1 MSGFGFRRD
10 IANSRLDVEVAGV
23 DVLRMTT
30 TAITIPTAISSGL
43 TIVAGGLALT
53 AGDLTFTAGG
63 LIYEGSTAKTQETNH
78 TTGVSFDPG
87 GALAGVITL
96 ASVDLGTEAS
106 AVFTV
111 TNAAVA
117 VGDVVVACIGD
128 YKDTTGTGTV
138 SVHDVAAGSFKIQ
151 LDNTSGANAF
161 NSATTINFVVI
172 QTTT

>member
-10 IANSRLDVEVAGV
+10 ISNSRLDVEVAGV
-23 DVLRMTT
+23 DALQMTA
-30 TAITIPTAISSGL
+30 TAITIPAVITSGL

-53 AGDLTFTAGG
+53 AGDLTLTAGG
-63 LIYEGSTAKTQETNH
+63 LIYEGSTAKTQATNH
-78 TTGVSFDPG
+78 TTTVSFDPG

-96 ASVDLGTEAS
+96 ASVNLGTEAS

-117 VGDVVVACIGD
+117 VGDVVVACIGTYAD
-128 YKDTTGTGTV
+128 GGGTGTV

-151 LDNTSGANAF
+151 LDNTSGADGF
-161 NSATTINFVVI
+161 NDATTINFVVI
-172 QTTT
+172 QT